1 MARVLL
7 GGSLLPPAATI
18 GARPGHVRVENT
30 CRREANE
37 MLGEGASGYTW
48 LRAWLPY
55 PLGKI
60 DLQGKGH
67 GKGQGK

>member
-1 MARVLL
+1 
-7 GGSLLPPAATI
+7 
-18 GARPGHVRVENT
+18 
-30 CRREANE
+30 